1 MASDKVGDFYEHDQR
16 LGSITTFDG
25 IDIYAKYNAD
35 VYSFVPTP
43 GGVDA
48 TYQRKVSRSTMES
61 FYSDFQTSNL
71 EISCY
76 VGGANKLDALMNV
89 NGLVAAAQKTE
100 VYYEEDIAFDFDAI
114 LTSYSVTETGIEW
127 FFDVSLTFAAVRHMP
142 LKTATYTGTSYSF
155 SNYGATDSG
164 IRLTIV
170 PSSSGSNGTI
180 TLNDGLETE
189 HVITLKTYTS
199 SYTYLIDGIDGYVR
213 RNGINSILD
222 TDLTKFPKA
231 YPGNNTINTS
241 FSATVTVEYY
251 PTFEI

>member
-1 MASDKVGDFYEHDQR
+1 MASYNVGDFYEHDQR

-48 TYQRKVSRSTMES
+48 TYQRKVSRSTMEC
-61 FYSDFQTSNL
+61 FYSDFQTSTL
-71 EISCY
+71 DVLCY

-89 NGLVAAAQKTE
+89 NGLIAAAQKTE
-100 VYYEEDIAFDFDAI
+100 IYYEEDIAFDFDAV
-114 LTSYSVTETGIEW
+114 LTSYSMTETGIEW
-127 FFDVSLTFAAVRHMP
+127 FFDVKMTFAAVRHMP
-142 LKTATYTGTSYSF
+142 IKTMKYTGTSYSF
-155 SNYGATDSG
+155 DNNGATNSG
-164 IRLTIV
+164 MRLTIV
-170 PSSSGSNGTI
+170 PSSSGSNGKI
-180 TLNDGLETE
+180 TLNDGLQTE
-189 HVITLKTYTS
+189 HVITLTTYTS

-213 RNGINSILD
+213 KNGINSLLE

-231 YPGNNTINTS
+231 YPGTNTITTS